1 MSCVCSS
8 TPTTRPSSSRAE
20 PQRRDAA
27 NERIRS
33 QRTQR
38 YDHRSA
44 QVGVKA
50 ADISEMGQGD
60 YAAAVGGALDPTP
73 LLRRVV
79 DRTLELIPV
88 ANGVAIALVED
99 QAMRYVCGAGDGV
112 SGVGTRRGLTANLGG
127 LAIET
132 GRIVRSNDTQLDPR
146 VDAAE
151 CRRLRVASIVS
162 VPLCRSHEM
171 FGVITVNSPHPN
183 VFSDADVAMLTEM
196 ADIVSATIGSACDL
210 RRAGDR
216 LSQLGRRP
224 GASDDDRESSDRSG
238 DAYRVRGPG
247 HGAIAH
253 IDARLRVQRVLDD
266 PDLLAMAFQPII
278 DLSSGRII
286 AVEALARFNAT
297 PLRPPNMWFA
307 DAREGGLGIEL
318 EMLAVGRALAH
329 LPSLPS
335 GVAIT
340 INVGPETI
348 VSPQLSHTLAGIPP
362 EHVVLEL
369 TEHTSFEQY
378 PELVPTLQSLRRAG
392 VRVAV
397 DDAGSGRS
405 RSTRMLTLA
414 PDLIKLD
421 RELIFGIDLD
431 PVRRALVT
439 SLVAFAASTGA
450 EVLAE
455 GVETQA
461 ELEVVCALGVR
472 YAQGYY
478 LGRPAPLEVLE
489 LERAVPIASWISR

>member
-1 MSCVCSS
+1 
-8 TPTTRPSSSRAE
+8 
-20 PQRRDAA
+20 
-27 NERIRS
+27 
-33 QRTQR
+33 
-38 YDHRSA
+38 
-44 QVGVKA
+44 
-50 ADISEMGQGD
+50 MGRGE
-60 YAAAVGGALDPTP
+60 YAAAVGGALDPTA

-88 ANGVAIALVED
+88 ANGAAIALVED
-99 QAMRYVCGAGDGV
+99 QAMRYVCGAGAGV
-112 SGVGTRRGLTANLGG
+112 SGVGTRSDLSANLGG

-151 CRRLRVASIVS
+151 CRRLRIASIVS

-171 FGVITVNSPHPN
+171 FGAITVNSPQVN
-183 VFSDADVAMLTEM
+183 VFSDADVAMLTEL
-196 ADIVSATIGSACDL
+196 ADIVSVAVGSACDL
-210 RRAGDR
+210 RRARDR
-216 LSQLGRRP
+216 LTELRWPSEGP
-224 GASDDDRESSDRSG
+224 TDGPAPSDRGSG
-238 DAYRVRGPG
+238 AYRG
-247 HGAIAH
+247 HARNADALAQ
-253 IDARLRVQRVLDD
+253 IDARLRVQQVLDE
-266 PDLLAMAFQPII
+266 PGLLSMAFQPII

-286 AVEALARFNAT
+286 AVEALARFNVT

-307 DAREGGLGIEL
+307 DAREGGLGVEL
-318 EMLAVGRALAH
+318 EMLAVERALEH

-335 GVAIT
+335 GVAIS
-340 INVGPETI
+340 INVGPETL
-348 VSPQLSHTLAGIPP
+348 VSAQLSHLLDGVHP
-362 EHVVLEL
+362 HQVVLEL
-369 TEHTSFEQY
+369 TEHTAFDQY
-378 PELVPTLQSLRRAG
+378 PQLSPALRALRRAG

-405 RSTRMLTLA
+405 RSTRMLALA

-439 SLVAFAASTGA
+439 SLVAFASSTGA

-489 LERAVPIASWISR
+489 LERAVPITSWISQ

>member
-1 MSCVCSS
+1 
-8 TPTTRPSSSRAE
+8 
-20 PQRRDAA
+20 
-27 NERIRS
+27 
-33 QRTQR
+33 
-38 YDHRSA
+38 
-44 QVGVKA
+44 
-50 ADISEMGQGD
+50 MGRGE
-60 YAAAVGGALDPTP
+60 YAAAVGGAVDPTA
-73 LLRRVV
+73 LLRRVA

-99 QAMRYVCGAGDGV
+99 NAMRYVCGAGAGV
-112 SGVGTRRGLTANLGG
+112 SGVGTRSDLTANLGG

-146 VDAAE
+146 VDAAA

-162 VPLCRSHEM
+162 VPLCRSYEM
-171 FGVITVNSPHPN
+171 FGVITVHSPHPN
-183 VFSDADVAMLTEM
+183 VFSDGDVALLTEL
-196 ADIVSATIGSACDL
+196 ADIVSAAIGSACDL

-216 LSQLGRRP
+216 LSELGRP
-224 GASDDDRESSDRSG
+224 PQAPVGDREPSDRTG
-238 DAYRVRGPG
+238 DAYRGSARNPG
-247 HGAIAH
+247 AVAH
-253 IDARLRVQRVLDD
+253 IDARLRVQRVLDE
-266 PDLLAMAFQPII
+266 PDLLSMAFQPIV
-278 DLSSGRII
+278 DLSTGRII
-286 AVEALARFNAT
+286 AVEALARFNVT

-307 DAREGGLGIEL
+307 DARKGDLGVEL

-329 LPSLPS
+329 LPSLPK
-335 GVAIT
+335 GVAVS

-348 VSPQLSHTLAGIPP
+348 VSPQLSHTLDGVPP
-362 EHVVLEL
+362 QQVVLEL
-369 TEHTSFEQY
+369 TEHTAFDEY
-378 PELVPTLQSLRRAG
+378 PQLSPALQALRGAG

-439 SLVAFAASTGA
+439 SLVAFASSTGA

-455 GVETQA
+455 GVESQA

-478 LGRPAPLEVLE
+478 LGRPAPLDVLE